1 MKELLCI
8 TCPNGCRLKVEQ
20 TQNGFIVS
28 GNRCKRGEDF
38 AITEMTNPRRSVTS
52 TVRTIFPAVP
62 VLSVR
67 TAGDIPKGSI
77 TDLIRLLGSIT
88 IRKPVGIGE
97 TVIQNALGT
106 GIDVIATSDIL
117 KDEVV
122 KTETK

>member
-1 MKELLCI
+1 
-8 TCPNGCRLKVEQ
+8 
-20 TQNGFIVS
+20 
-28 GNRCKRGEDF
+28 
-38 AITEMTNPRRSVTS
+38 MTNPRRSVTS

-77 TDLIRLLGSIT
+77 TDLMRLLGSIT

-122 KTETK
+122 KTGTK